1 MRYVILYFLDIQKY
15 KKEGKKV
22 IILSFLLTKKKII
35 IQILYFCK
43 LINEEK

>member
-22 IILSFLLTKKKII
+22 IILSFLLTKKNII